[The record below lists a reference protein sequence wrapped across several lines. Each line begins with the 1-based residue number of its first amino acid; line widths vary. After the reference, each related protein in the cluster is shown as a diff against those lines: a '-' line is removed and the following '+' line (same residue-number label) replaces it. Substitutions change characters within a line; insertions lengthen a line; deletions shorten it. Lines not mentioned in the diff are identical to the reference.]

1 MEGFVYG
8 GLDHY
13 VNAFNAIAMMMGNSV
28 IDSLIR
34 LVMLIGLVM
43 VIVSAAF
50 SLNLKETVMW
60 FAGALLIMA
69 VVLVPRTTVIIHDR
83 LSVGAPVAVDNVP
96 MAVGLVFSL
105 SSTIGDAATQ
115 LTETV
120 FPHPEAAQYSQTG
133 LIYGSRVLRETTMLR
148 WPDQY
153 FAANMDSYVV
163 RCVMHDLHTHHYS
176 MHDLGTA
183 PDLFDFITVSPHG
196 GLATQ
201 WIGPDGTRETIGCV
215 QAANQLRAGREAM
228 ADRAANRFGRVVH
241 PDLAGPLAETTIR
254 VNVEGAHAFIMDQS
268 RTAADVFIQAM
279 TINSVRDAQ
288 LSAAAESG
296 VDISAY
302 SMTRAEQQ
310 SRTQNFMSAEMA
322 HKWIPLLRVVLEII
336 FYSMFP
342 LMAPFFLLP
351 KFGPQLLKKYFSG
364 FLILQAWGPLFVILN
379 GIMMH
384 HIAEASRAAGY
395 DANEGYAGVTLASMD
410 GVAGING
417 DLASI
422 AGWMTM
428 MIPVMATMLAFGV
441 DRLAMQSNSLLNSVS
456 GAAQQAAADQT
467 VGNMNLGT
475 TAFDTHRFNQTFGNQ
490 HGTSGDVNMGHWN
503 VVGRGGVRTAHHEDG
518 GVYSDMSGGVSRTP
532 FGFQNRQAWGQT
544 ARTMASD
551 AQSQSESYSQSAALN
566 TAQALDAIHTR
577 AANSSNDLSGVINVN
592 RAQGARSVEDLS
604 RADSIIRDAAQR
616 AGQTSTAGSGAS
628 LSLGAEAQ
636 AGVRG
641 SAGMELLGSG
651 GAAFFQ
657 AVMRASGE
665 HQWSASDSQA
675 REVYESLSES
685 QREELS
691 QIYSRVSEAHQ
702 RGDISFSQAGQTSE
716 GHSINEAFRM
726 AHSQNEQAGRMSE
739 VSQRFERMAEQM
751 ESSEHSYSMPSDDV
765 FLNWMNGREGV
776 NGRAIGSHDDVMA
789 LFHQDR
795 AAFGNY
801 ADSFMREQ
809 VAQEAGLAPQELG
822 IGGDM
827 ARAGHMMDSGFGGM
841 GAIEGGRDRI
851 EGAINEGINPERID
865 PNWESAGY
873 ENLPLAPDGGVG
885 WSGPNPGESV
895 SIAHETGLTASTEA
909 PEMPAPIQSSR
920 EGSRDMGG
928 WGNDDQSSASGGAF
942 RGWSDDE
949 ISMGIRVHE
958 NGHAGSDGWD
968 PQNRY
973 GRVDVQDLYAEQ
985 ERRAELS
992 STGVSGEAGGGG
1004 GNRPGDLIDAQ
1015 AGRRTGVNWGGSG
1028 GGPRLAT
1035 PADNRAPPGSVDVD
1049 DERFTLP
1056 PTMRVPRN

>member
-69 VVLVPRTTVIIHDR
+69 VILVPRTTIIIHDR

-201 WIGPDGTRETIGCV
+201 WISPDGTRETIGCV

-228 ADRAANRFGRVVH
+228 ADQAANRFGRVVH

-551 AQSQSESYSQSAALN
+551 AQYQSESYSQSAAVN
-566 TAQALDAIHTR
+566 TAQALDAIYSR
-577 AANSSNDLSGVINVN
+577 AANSSNDLSGAINVN
-592 RAQGARSVEDLS
+592 RAEGERTVEDLS
-604 RADSIIRDAAQR
+604 RGNSIITQAAER
-616 AGQTSTAGSGAS
+616 AGVSAQDASSASRGVTA
-628 LSLGAEAQ
+628 LGE

-641 SAGMELLGSG
+641 SAGFKLLGNGG
-651 GAAFFQ
+651 GAFMTALVRGTAGAEWSEMNSQ
-657 AVMRASGE
+657 ERAVFNE
-665 HQWSASDSQA
+665 LSQ
-675 REVYESLSES
+675 SER
-685 QREELS
+685 QELS
-691 QIYSRVSEAHQ
+691 QIFSRVSEAHR
-702 RGDISFSQAGQTSE
+702 RGDISFSQAEQTSE

-726 AHSQNEQAGRMSE
+726 AHTQNEQAGRMSE

-801 ADSFMREQ
+801 ADAFMREQ

-827 ARAGHMMDSGFGGM
+827 ARATQIMDSGFGGM

-865 PNWESAGY
+865 PHWESAGY
-873 ENLPLAPDGGVG
+873 QNLPLVPDGGVS
-885 WSGPNPGESV
+885 WSGVNPGDAV
-895 SIAHETGLTASTEA
+895 STAHETGLTGSSEGPNM
-909 PEMPAPIQSSR
+909 PEHIRSDPAGAR
-920 EGSRDMGG
+920 ERGG
-928 WGNDDQSSASGGAF
+928 RENDDQRTGSGSPYG
-942 RGWSDDE
+942 GWSDQE
-949 ISMGIRVHE
+949 LNYGIRIHE
-958 NGHAGSDGWD
+958 LGHAGSDSWD
-968 PQNRY
+968 PQHRY
-973 GRVDVQDLYAEQ
+973 GDANLQELYAER
-985 ERRAELS
+985 ERREAVNL
-992 STGVSGEAGGGG
+992 TAGSGDAGLGGGS
-1004 GNRPGDLIDAQ
+1004 NPGDLIDAQ
-1015 AGRRTGVNWGGSG
+1015 AGRRSGVNWGGSG
-1028 GGPRLAT
+1028 GGARQTT